1 MPDETLSVV
10 SSENPGDPFRNF
22 NIKFGHAALCWRESN
37 FHGRGVL
44 LDRRMSD
51 PAPSTFP
58 LCRHGNKYQHRR
70 RNAGL
75 RKRGRE
81 DYSYL
86 NDTSSSG
93 FSPVPLL
100 VVGKF
105 VPRERMPLSM
115 LYPLPNRIFNL
126 RAFLPGS
133 EAQISSLTSAVR
145 VKTSTGQPGLAS
157 LTIIIDKSNR
167 SIPATS
173 VQARDANP
181 DIANLI
187 AQALAPPA
195 TRPVG
200 KLSCRGEL
208 QQMNLPWPALLND
221 AAHAA
226 AAARRPPVRP
236 SRILTDDE
244 DSRSRHLCRKL
255 GITLVTTPKT
265 LWAYAIVERA
275 FTTIQKQF
283 VDKLPGQSIIG
294 YRDRDS
300 GDEDLILIENL
311 AILFDRWVVQIWP
324 SVRGDY

>member
-1 MPDETLSVV
+1 M
-10 SSENPGDPFRNF
+10 
-22 NIKFGHAALCWRESN
+22 A
-37 FHGRGVL
+37 
-44 LDRRMSD
+44 
-51 PAPSTFP
+51 
-58 LCRHGNKYQHRR
+58 
-70 RNAGL
+70 
-75 RKRGRE
+75 
-81 DYSYL
+81 
-86 NDTSSSG
+86 
-93 FSPVPLL
+93 
-100 VVGKF
+100 KF

-115 LYPLPNRIFNL
+115 LNPLPNRIFNI

-157 LTIIIDKSNR
+157 LTIMIDKSNR

-181 DIANLI
+181 ELANLI
-187 AQALAPPA
+187 TPALAPPA
-195 TRPVG
+195 ARPVG

-208 QQMNLPWPALLND
+208 QRMNFPWPALLDD

-244 DSRSRHLCRKL
+244 DYRSRDLCRKL

-275 FTTIQKQF
+275 FITIQKQF

-294 YRDRDS
+294 YRGRDS
-300 GDEDLILIENL
+300 GEEDLILIEDL

>member
-1 MPDETLSVV
+1 MNMPDETLSVV
-10 SSENPGDPFRNF
+10 LSENLSDSFRNF
-22 NIKFGHAALCWRESN
+22 NEYGHDLLCRWERVIESCAVIL
-37 FHGRGVL
+37 H
-44 LDRRMSD
+44 RRMSD
-51 PAPSTFP
+51 LEPSGMP
-58 LCRHGNKYQHRR
+58 PRSGGHYQHRR
-70 RNAGL
+70 RNARL
-75 RKRGRE
+75 RKWGRE
-81 DYSYL
+81 DCSYL
-86 NDTSSSG
+86 DDD
-93 FSPVPLL
+93 FVRPSPVPLL
-100 VVGKF
+100 MVAKF
-105 VPRERMPLSM
+105 VPRERMRLSV
-115 LYPLPNRIFNL
+115 LYPVPYRIFNL

-157 LTIIIDKSNR
+157 LTIMIDKSNR

-208 QQMNLPWPALLND
+208 QRMNFPWPALLND

-226 AAARRPPVRP
+226 AAARRPRVRP

-244 DSRSRHLCRKL
+244 DYRSRRLCRKL

-275 FTTIQKQF
+275 FITIQKQF
-283 VDKLPGQSIIG
+283 VDKLPGQSITVTEAG
-294 YRDRDS
+294 TAVMRTS
-300 GDEDLILIENL
+300 
-311 AILFDRWVVQIWP
+311 
-324 SVRGDY
+324 S